1 MATCIFDTHCHNLS
15 QSLCD
20 PVSVAWM
27 LYGERVL
34 VRQAVTS
41 VESSSP
47 FIAKQHEALLDALKE
62 VIRLNYKNLQTFAV
76 VLCKFPRNTPLGEAI
91 HTDYGK
97 YSSF

>member
-20 PVSVAWM
+20 PISVAWM

-47 FIAKQHEALLDALKE
+47 FIPKQRKALLDALKE
-62 VIRLNYKNLQTFAV
+62 VIRLNYKILQTFAV